1 MNSDTS
7 SLDNLHNIVVPT
19 AVPWWPPAPG
29 WWIVCAFLLVVL
41 IVAGFRAWRIWRGN
55 AYRRAALRELR
66 QAVSVAEIAEILKR
80 TALCAY
86 PRTDVAALS
95 GSAWCQWLAETGG
108 RKVPDDVAEALSRG
122 VFSGQQSLD
131 AFGVSLFAEA
141 WINRH
146 GRRNNFVEGSK
157 HNG

>member
-7 SLDNLHNIVVPT
+7 SLDNLRDIVVPS

-29 WWIVCAFLLVVL
+29 WWIVSAVLLVVL
-41 IVAGFRAWRIWRGN
+41 IVAGFHAWRVWRGN

-66 QAVSVAEIAEILKR
+66 QAVSVGEIAEILKR

-95 GSAWCQWLAETGG
+95 GSSWCQWLTETGG
-108 RKVPDDVAEALSRG
+108 GKVPDDVAEALSRG

-131 AFGVSLFAEA
+131 VFDVRLFAEA

-146 GRRNNFVEGSK
+146 ESGTKFVEGSK
-157 HNG
+157 T